1 MNNIKLKLSGI
12 IGMGVLVTSPTIGVE
27 NQTCTFLIESNYYS
41 NPSAKNLFILK
52 DNSEQFYNSHFYFKH
67 DIIKLGTDPDIDEY
81 YEPEVVEIPIVK
93 RMLFQFKK
101 PVKLE
106 FS

>member
-1 MNNIKLKLSGI
+1 MDNFKIKLNSI
-12 IGMGVLVTSPTIGVE
+12 IGMGILATSPAIGVE
-27 NQTCTFLIESNYYS
+27 NQTYTSLIESNYHLNS
-41 NPSAKNLFILK
+41 TAVNEFILN
-52 DNSEQFYNSHFYFKH
+52 DYSEQFYNSHFYFKH
-67 DIIKLGTDPDIDEY
+67 DIIKLGNDPDIDEY